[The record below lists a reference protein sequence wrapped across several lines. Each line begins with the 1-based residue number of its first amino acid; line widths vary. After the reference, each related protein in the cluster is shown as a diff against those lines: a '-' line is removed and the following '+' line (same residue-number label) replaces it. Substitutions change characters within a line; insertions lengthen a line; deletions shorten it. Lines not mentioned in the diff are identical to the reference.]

1 MTTYTEA
8 RSTRSGRAFTSRTAT
23 GPLILLLTVAV
34 LLSGCVTLTTDQKIA
49 RGIVVLNDFQ
59 DTAAHVYDDAKVQEA
74 AGGKACREAAASR
87 GVPLPPVSQA
97 TIVDLRAACDTF
109 GTPIP
114 YDPYK
119 LQALAVPIN
128 ATYDAI
134 RAANSV
140 RTAVKAG
147 QAGDTMGALSK
158 AADAVRSLLAGAKE
172 VGVKFPPAVLK
183 ALEALGL

>member
-1 MTTYTEA
+1 MYLEA
-8 RSTRSGRAFTSRTAT
+8 RPTRSGRAFTSRTAT

-34 LLSGCVTLTTDQKIA
+34 LLSFGCATLTQDEKIA
-49 RGIVVLNDFQ
+49 QGIVVLNDFQ
-59 DTAAHVYDDAKVQEA
+59 DTAAHVYDDAKAQEA
-74 AGGKACREAAASR
+74 AGGKACRDAAAAR

-97 TIVDLRAACDTF
+97 TIADLRAACDTF

-128 ATYDAI
+128 TTYDAI

>member
-1 MTTYTEA
+1 MERTKLTLA
-8 RSTRSGRAFTSRTAT
+8 RVASRGRGGGLGAGTV
-23 GPLILLLTVAV
+23 GLLLLAV
-34 LLSGCVTLTTDQKIA
+34 LACSSCATLTPDQTAA
-49 RGIVVLNDFQ
+49 RAIVVLNDFQ
-59 DTAAHVYDDAKVQEA
+59 DTAAHVYDEAKVQEA

-87 GVPLPPVSQA
+87 GVPLPAVSPA
-97 TIVDLRAACDTF
+97 TIVELRAACDTF

-119 LQALAVPIN
+119 LQALAVPVN

-134 RAANSV
+134 RAANAV

-158 AADAVRSLLAGAKE
+158 AAAAVRSLLAGARE
-172 VGVKFPPAVLK
+172 VGVKFPPAVIS
-183 ALEALGL
+183 ALEVLGL